1 MKNLKNIFKKLMIIC
16 TPSVM
21 LSITSIK
28 ANSTPIKKSLSVP
41 SNLNLYSG
49 DMLGQAARKRELK
62 APRKILKTS
71 GSLPNLKNIDDFDKL
86 REDLIYTEN
95 VQAMRELRFPTPM
108 PSILMNGDFFI
119 NIYSGFTSPTSN

>member
-62 APRKILKTS
+62 APYKILKTS

-86 REDLIYTEN
+86 REDLIYTEH
-95 VQAMRELRFPTPM
+95 VHAIRDLRFANPM
-108 PSILMNGDFFI
+108 PKIFMDGDFFI

>member
-62 APRKILKTS
+62 APHKILKTS
-71 GSLPNLKNIDDFDKL
+71 ASLPDLKNIDNFKDL
-86 REDLIYTEN
+86 RSELLYTEF
-95 VQAMRELRFPTPM
+95 VRAMREDRFPVLM
-108 PSILMNGDFFI
+108 PNILMDVNFFM